1 MHKKKEKIMI
11 TIKFF
16 KRVTEFRPVYDLE
29 DGYNNLLQELAIFLD
44 QEVSCFGSFR
54 LMRLINALEEGD
66 ETSGNLMTLERRG
79 NNLLLGNVY
88 YNGPEDEQEYFV
100 IPIAELEKLMKKW
113 EKLMKELPDEIT
125 LSMQNG
131 HFDLVGENYFQK
143 K

>member
-1 MHKKKEKIMI
+1 M

-16 KRVTEFRPVYDLE
+16 KRITTFSPIYQLE
-29 DGYNNLLQELAIFLD
+29 DGFNILQDLAFFLRT
-44 QEVSCFGSFR
+44 EVSCFGSVR

-88 YNGPEDEQEYFV
+88 YNGPEDEQEYFI
-100 IPIAELEKLMKKW
+100 IPITELEKLMKKW

-125 LSMQNG
+125 LSMQDG
-131 HFDLVGENYFQK
+131 RFDLVGENYFEK
-143 K
+143 N